1 MPDEI
6 YIDGTRRKIQ
16 TSRVGEAQAQP
27 EQAKYTPTQI
37 PTVTPPYPTT
47 VIKKQLGKLHMVSL
61 PSVIV
66 DGDMRVVT
74 IKTKGKAP
82 IAYNIYQILLD
93 FNFTGLNI
101 EDAVDYLTIE
111 ISDKYITMN
120 RPYTLAE
127 LTAQT
132 NHNLIFQTLNYD
144 VYNYLLTMLVD
155 FSNLPNAIQI
165 TDDFYIT
172 LTYNA
177 VLTSTQQITC
187 SPYLFLIKEV

>member
-6 YIDGTRRKIQ
+6 YIDGTKRKIQ
-16 TSRVGEAQAQP
+16 TSRVIEGQVQP
-27 EQAKYTPTQI
+27 EQAKYMPTQI
-37 PTVTPPYPTT
+37 PAVTPQYPTT

-61 PSVIV
+61 PSVTV

-74 IKTKGKAP
+74 IKTKGKVP
-82 IAYNIYQILLD
+82 TAYNIYQILLD
-93 FNFTGLNI
+93 FNFTDLNI
-101 EDAVDYLTIE
+101 EDAVDYFTIE

-144 VYNYLLTMLVD
+144 IYNNRITLLVD

-177 VLTSTQQITC
+177 VMTSTQQITC
-187 SPYLFLIKEV
+187 SPYLFFVKEV